1 MPIDLAIKYL
11 QENEK
16 RLRNKFFEVY
26 IGLVVGQAEQV
37 IIKREN
43 IVYMDFDN
51 FWFYL
56 MDFKANSMNSWMGER
71 SVVMFFVYDK
81 NGVPMCR

>member
-1 MPIDLAIKYL
+1 MPIELAIKYL

-16 RLRNKFFEVY
+16 RLRNRFFEVY

-37 IIKREN
+37 IVKREN